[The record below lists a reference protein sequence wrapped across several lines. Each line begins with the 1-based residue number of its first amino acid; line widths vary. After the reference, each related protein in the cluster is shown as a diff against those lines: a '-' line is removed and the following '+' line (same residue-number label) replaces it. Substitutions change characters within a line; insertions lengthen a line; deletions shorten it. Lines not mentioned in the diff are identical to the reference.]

1 MADDVTVAVEDY
13 VATVEFHRP
22 PNNFFDVPLIQALV
36 KAVFALD
43 EDPDC
48 RAIVLCSE
56 GKNFCAGADLGP
68 QSDLVDKTANLYE
81 QAVALFSARKPIVA
95 AVQGA
100 AVGGGLGLALAADFR
115 VATPDTRF
123 SCNFAKLGF
132 HQGFGVSVTL
142 PAVVGQQRALELM
155 YTGGQAK
162 GAEAL
167 AIGLC
172 DRLSPATRTCA
183 TRRTQFASEIA
194 ASGPLAVL
202 AIRETMRGEL
212 ADRVRAGDRREHEQ
226 QQILR
231 AHVRLPGRRRGDGR
245 APPAA
250 LHRAARAV
258 SGDHARA
265 GRHRPRRARAMVRGA
280 TCRSSARRSPPNRS
294 WAAAPTSPS
303 GSPMPTGATASSAAR
318 RSTACSPPR
327 TTSAA
332 STASST
338 RSDPPTCPY
347 RKHWG
352 TASTRPSPVRPST

>member
-13 VATVEFHRP
+13 IATVEFHRP

-36 KAVFALD
+36 QAVFALD
-43 EDPDC
+43 DDPAC

-56 GKNFCAGADLGP
+56 GRNFCAGADLGP
-68 QSDLVDKTANLYE
+68 ESDLVDQTANLYD

-115 VATPDTRF
+115 IATPDSRF

-172 DRLSPATRTCA
+172 DRLSSPEDLRDAARA
-183 TRRTQFASEIA
+183 FASDIA

-212 ADRVRAGDRREHEQ
+212 ADRVRAATRREHEQ

-231 AHVRLPGRRRGDGR
+231 ATADFQEGVAAMAERR
-245 APPAA
+245 
-250 LHRAARAV
+250 
-258 SGDHARA
+258 
-265 GRHRPRRARAMVRGA
+265 
-280 TCRSSARRSPPNRS
+280 
-294 WAAAPTSPS
+294 
-303 GSPMPTGATASSAAR
+303 
-318 RSTACSPPR
+318 PPR
-327 TTSAA
+327 FTGS
-332 STASST
+332 
-338 RSDPPTCPY
+338 
-347 RKHWG
+347 
-352 TASTRPSPVRPST
+352 

>member
-43 EDPDC
+43 DDPDC

-68 QSDLVDKTANLYE
+68 QSDLVDNTANLYE
-81 QAVALFSARKPIVA
+81 QAVALFSAKKPIVA

-167 AIGLC
+167 AIGLA
-172 DRLSPATRTCA
+172 DRLTSNEDLRDAARE
-183 TRRTQFASEIA
+183 FASEIA

-212 ADRVRAGDRREHEQ
+212 ADRVRAATAREHEQ

-231 AHVRLPGRRRGDGR
+231 ATSDFQEGVAAMGERR
-245 APPAA
+245 
-250 LHRAARAV
+250 
-258 SGDHARA
+258 
-265 GRHRPRRARAMVRGA
+265 
-280 TCRSSARRSPPNRS
+280 
-294 WAAAPTSPS
+294 
-303 GSPMPTGATASSAAR
+303 
-318 RSTACSPPR
+318 PPR
-327 TTSAA
+327 FTG
-332 STASST
+332 
-338 RSDPPTCPY
+338 
-347 RKHWG
+347 K
-352 TASTRPSPVRPST
+352 